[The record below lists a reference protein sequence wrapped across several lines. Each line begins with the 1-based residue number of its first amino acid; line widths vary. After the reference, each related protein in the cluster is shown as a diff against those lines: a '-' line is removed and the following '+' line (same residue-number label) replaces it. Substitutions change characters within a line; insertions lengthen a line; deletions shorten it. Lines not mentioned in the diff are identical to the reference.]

1 MIDPLLLLLLLLSSS
16 LLSEPG
22 WRRVRARKSP

>member
-1 MIDPLLLLLLLLSSS
+1 MIDPLLLLLSSS